1 MSPEQRLWKQ
11 VKKEL
16 PSKSHTTRIENTVGV
31 GIPDSHIAYNGS
43 AFWLELKIAKA
54 NRIDLRPA
62 QIAWNY
68 EYSLAGGKNFFLVS
82 RPSKGD
88 VFLFG
93 GGQSLDLHEKGL
105 ETSPMYHGSSLADCV
120 SCALRLASE

>member
-1 MSPEQRLWKQ
+1 MWKQ

-16 PSKSHTTRIENTVGV
+16 PPKSHTTRIENTVGV

-88 VFLFG
+88 VFLFEG
-93 GGQSLDLHEKGL
+93 GAALRLAASGL
-105 ETSPMYHGSSLADCV
+105 ADCSPVFHGTSLADC
-120 SCALRLASE
+120 AARILRLGACESQDP